1 MNLTDL
7 TQLAQT
13 RRAVRHFRPDPIP
26 EALLTQLLDTARWS
40 PSGYN
45 LQPTHFVTVTKPRL
59 KPPLAKACL
68 HQSQILE
75 APATVIFVG
84 DRRVARN
91 HLEKILHHDRLAGG
105 INDEYEKRVRSFVS
119 LAFDQNPMGLGWLWK
134 SILPPVL
141 QLFRP
146 MPSIPAVHKSYW
158 IAKQVML
165 SAMLFML
172 AATAAGLATCPMEGM
187 DPRRVRRVLG
197 IPRGWEVCL
206 VIPIGYADDTKLT
219 KTRLP
224 LKDLRHHDGW

>member
-146 MPSIPAVHKSYW
+146 MPSIPAVHKAIGSLNRSCCLLCYLCW
-158 IAKQVML
+158 QQPQPAWPLVPWREWT
-165 SAMLFML
+165 L
-172 AATAAGLATCPMEGM
+172 AAFVA
-187 DPRRVRRVLG
+187 
-197 IPRGWEVCL
+197 
-206 VIPIGYADDTKLT
+206 Y
-219 KTRLP
+219 
-224 LKDLRHHDGW
+224 